1 MNLVIART
9 PSHSLIHLTDQ
20 VLLRDLATLVAQDRT
35 TTAAML
41 AHLAEVDARKLYLP
55 AAHPSM
61 FSYCV
66 GELRLSEDAALN
78 RIRAA
83 RTARQFPAIFAA
95 VADGLLSLGAVLLLT
110 PYLAAEAAE
119 ELLAAAAN
127 RPKSE
132 IEQLLANRLPKPD
145 VATRLEALPPSC
157 QLAPGRVGMTTAQ
170 HATHPESTLLDPLAP
185 APMETPADGLAS
197 RLVGT
202 PGPSAKVAPL
212 SPERFALQVTIGQE
226 THDKLRYAQALL
238 GHAVAHG
245 DVAQVLDRALD
256 ALILEL
262 EQRKFAACVRMRPG
276 KGRRSAN
283 ERYVPASVRREVWK
297 RDGGQCTFVSEA
309 GKRCPA
315 CEDLQFDH
323 IDPVARGGQATTDR
337 MRLRCGPHNQYAAEC
352 VYGAGFMQHKR
363 DEARRQAA
371 AKREARE
378 ARWRE
383 AANAREAVRKRE
395 EAEAREAAEARE
407 RNAIAKARA
416 QEVIPWLRQLGFRAD
431 ECRRAAALCEAIPDA
446 SLEERI
452 LCAIRSLA
460 PAGARRI
467 AGRPK

>member
-9 PSHSLIHLTDQ
+9 PSHSLSHLSDH

-41 AHLAEVDARKLYLP
+41 AHIAEVDARKLYLP

-66 GELRLSEDAALN
+66 GELRLSEDVAGK

-83 RTARQFPAIFAA
+83 RTARQFPAVFASL
-95 VADGLLSLGAVLLLT
+95 ADGRLNLSSVLM
-110 PYLAAEAAE
+110 LAAYLTSDTAE
-119 ELLAAAAN
+119 ELLAAVAHKTN
-127 RPKSE
+127 VE
-132 IEQLLANRLPKPD
+132 LEQLLAQRFPQPD
-145 VATRLEALPPSC
+145 LVTRVQALPS
-157 QLAPGRVGMTTAQ
+157 APVENLPAVRPVGMTTAQ
-170 HATHPESTLLDPLAP
+170 HAPGHVDSP
-185 APMETPADGLAS
+185 APRA
-197 RLVGT
+197 R
-202 PGPSAKVAPL
+202 VAPL
-212 SPERFALQVTIGQE
+212 APERFALQVTIGQE

-256 ALILEL
+256 ALILRL

-276 KGRRSAN
+276 RRGRSAN

-297 RDGGQCTFVSEA
+297 RDGGRCTFVSEA
-309 GKRCPA
+309 GRRCPA

-337 MRLRCGPHNQYAAEC
+337 MRLRCGPHNQYAAER

-363 DEARRQAA
+363 DEARREAA

-378 ARWRE
+378 AREHEVARERE
-383 AANAREAVRKRE
+383 AARERRTVLQLEATQAREREAV
-395 EAEAREAAEARE
+395 
-407 RNAIAKARA
+407 AKARA
-416 QEVIPWLRQLGFRAD
+416 QEVIPWLRQLGFRTD
-431 ECRRAAALCEAIPDA
+431 ECRRAASLCEAIPDA
-446 SLEERI
+446 SLEDRI
-452 LCAIRSLA
+452 LHAIRSL
-460 PAGARRI
+460 GHRSARREGHV
-467 AGRPK
+467 ASRPA